1 MRIGLLW
8 ILVWLDNFCNDLLM
22 QHPLPSSTIC
32 CTYIRLFINFTIS
45 SHFFLMSCLAFAGAV
60 PWACIF
66 AYIGGSGSKNI
77 PNFVFGILA
86 AYLIMFNIFPI
97 NMVLQYLRVSYWSDN
112 YWGYQKGGY
121 YFGEIIYQVLSLV
134 AKSLLLWLVYG
145 GSNQPNPGY

>member
-1 MRIGLLW
+1 
-8 ILVWLDNFCNDLLM
+8 
-22 QHPLPSSTIC
+22 
-32 CTYIRLFINFTIS
+32 
-45 SHFFLMSCLAFAGAV
+45 MSCLAFAGAV